1 MFITELLLASPV
13 RHMDPHITDRVTIN
27 LAKYSG
33 IPNWQ
38 PTYLNVVP

>member
-1 MFITELLLASPV
+1 MFITELLIASPV

-33 IPNWQ
+33 ISNWQ
-38 PTYLNVVP
+38 PTSLNVVP